1 MDIDGTD
8 REGHSGI
15 NPVVWVA
22 LALVCL
28 VAGFLVLGR
37 MAPDPASA
45 KSSPLPST
53 HQNGPKP
60 SPRLSSTVP
69 AGPNQRQYIG
79 VTLICPAVTDGRK
92 RLAVTFQV
100 SNVSNSDVFV
110 TSVRSVLPMHGL
122 RPLGQ
127 PTGGG
132 SCANPANLLAGGLI
146 SPGQNHFYTLT
157 FALPKICPAPYPVQ
171 VNIGF
176 KADGFYGTSLSML
189 LSDLS
194 VLDFD
199 TCPTPKSLSITP
211 GTGSKH

>member
-1 MDIDGTD
+1 MDIDGPD
-8 REGHSGI
+8 REGRSRI
-15 NPVVWVA
+15 NPLLWVA

-28 VAGFLVLGR
+28 VAGFFVLGR

-45 KSSPLPST
+45 TTPPLPST

-60 SPRLSSTVP
+60 SARPSSTLP
-69 AGPNQRQYIG
+69 SGPNQRQYLG

-110 TSVRSVLPMHGL
+110 TSVRSVLPMRGL

-127 PTGGG
+127 PAGGG
-132 SCANPANLLAGGLI
+132 SCANPAKLLARGLI
-146 SPGQNHFYTLT
+146 SPQESQFYTLT

-171 VNIGF
+171 VKIDF
-176 KADGFYGTSLSML
+176 KADGFPGTSLSLL

-199 TCPTPKSLSITP
+199 TCPTPKR
-211 GTGSKH
+211 